1 MSPPG
6 AFRRGGRSGNGH
18 DVSLLCDPAWLANR
32 YLRSVQLH
40 KLDDTGIKQVVLAT
54 GCSLGT
60 WHVPS
65 LLLDVWAGRWG
76 WLGVLVACSGPK
88 IRSTRSWALAKP
100 ILRPQ
105 EDWVKLGETLKTTED
120 PTPPDVMVSISFM
133 LSSLSAWRTPT
144 GHTALLVGSRRF
156 PPKQVLVTMKELP
169 KGADL
174 TQLARA
180 A

>member
-76 WLGVLVACSGPK
+76 WLGVLL
-88 IRSTRSWALAKP
+88 W
-100 ILRPQ
+100 
-105 EDWVKLGETLKTTED
+105 
-120 PTPPDVMVSISFM
+120 
-133 LSSLSAWRTPT
+133 
-144 GHTALLVGSRRF
+144 H
-156 PPKQVLVTMKELP
+156 VLVLKYVPLDP
-169 KGADL
+169 GHLRNQSFDL
-174 TQLARA
+174 RRIG
-180 A
+180 

>member
-1 MSPPG
+1 MG
-6 AFRRGGRSGNGH
+6 
-18 DVSLLCDPAWLANR
+18 LA
-32 YLRSVQLH
+32 
-40 KLDDTGIKQVVLAT
+40 
-54 GCSLGT
+54 GC
-60 WHVPS
+60 P
-65 LLLDVWAGRWG
+65 
-76 WLGVLVACSGPK
+76 LVACSGPK